1 MKEYIH
7 KIAKTGEEFTHKLPE
22 SFKELS
28 ELVGKTSAFQMAETG
43 YRIVCN
49 AEDRNLGKESKTAKL
64 KKALAALKAN
74 PALAKQIQEEEGI
87 DISEL

>member
-7 KIAKTGEEFTHKLPE
+7 KIAKTGEEFPHKLPE

-28 ELVGKTSAFQMAETG
+28 ELVGKAEAMKMAETG

-49 AEDRNLGKESKTAKL
+49 AEDRNIGKESKTAKL
-64 KKALAALKAN
+64 KKALSILREN
-74 PALAKQIQEEEGI
+74 PELAEKMGI
-87 DISEL
+87 DLAEL

>member
-7 KIAKTGEEFTHKLPE
+7 KIAKTAEEFTHKLPE

-28 ELVGKTSAFQMAETG
+28 ELVGKEEAFQQALTG

-49 AEDRNLGKESKTAKL
+49 AEDRNIGKESKTAKL
-64 KKALAALKAN
+64 KKALSILKDN
-74 PALAKQIQEEEGI
+74 PELAEQMGI
-87 DISEL
+87 DLAEL